1 MKTINVLLVML
12 LAITLSSAGCKRE
25 DKAGKGG
32 NAVLKITPKHHNLDI
47 TDCVVYIKYNTST
60 PPSETAEGYDEQM
73 AVVIEDGKP
82 VATFS
87 GLKNGKYYIYGYG
100 FDADISQNVKGGIP
114 YEITSQS
121 TININVPVTEGD

>member
-12 LAITLSSAGCKRE
+12 LALTLSAASCTRQ

-32 NAVLKITPKHHNLDI
+32 NAILKITPRHHDNPI
-47 TDCVVYIKYNTST
+47 SDCVVYIKYNTST

-82 VATFS
+82 VATFT